1 MAVIA
6 RLPRRNR
13 PRRKP
18 RRLRRISILPSL
30 FTLGN
35 LLCGFSAI
43 YFGLRAMYDF
53 GGGFGEGP
61 TVRGISLELML
72 PSFLSVGAGL
82 MLVGMLFDM
91 FDGLIARMT
100 RSTTDFGG
108 QLDSLA
114 DLVTCGV
121 APAILMLA
129 FMTKQLSGAGE
140 EFIPSPISAH
150 PLGRAA
156 WVCAAIY
163 VAMTAIRLARFN
175 VEHAKADFDHRVF
188 RGLPSPGAGCVMATM
203 LIFQD
208 QMGSLAQQ
216 IMLYALPATALAL
229 GLLMVS
235 RIPYKRSYRAYMV
248 GKKPFSRV
256 VVVLVIF
263 AVFWVY
269 KAPMLLAITWWYV
282 VSGPVDLLLRYLRQ
296 TARPEAAAAAAETQ
310 DAPQQKA
317 ENG

>member
-6 RLPRRNR
+6 RLPRSRR

-18 RRLRRISILPSL
+18 RRLRRVSILPSL
-30 FTLGN
+30 LTLGN
-35 LLCGFSAI
+35 LLCGFSAT
-43 YFGLRAMYDF
+43 YFGLRAVYDF

-82 MLVGMLFDM
+82 MLLGMLFDM
-91 FDGLIARMT
+91 FDGLVARMT

-129 FMTKQLSGAGE
+129 FMTQQLAGE
-140 EFIPSPISAH
+140 GFMPSPISAH

-156 WVCAAIY
+156 WVCAAVY
-163 VAMTAIRLARFN
+163 VATTAIRLARFN
-175 VEHAKADFDHRVF
+175 VEHAKAGFDHRIF

-208 QMGSLAQQ
+208 QMGSFAQQ
-216 IMLYALPATALAL
+216 IMVYALPPTALAL

-256 VVVLVIF
+256 VVLLVIF

-269 KAPMLLAITWWYV
+269 KTPMLLAMTWWYV
-282 VSGPVDLLLRYLRQ
+282 LSGPADLLLRYLRQ
-296 TARPEAAAAAAETQ
+296 TPRSEAAAAGEDHREIQ
-310 DAPQQKA
+310 QPQAK
-317 ENG
+317 NG

>member
-6 RLPRRNR
+6 QLPGSNR

-18 RRLRRISILPSL
+18 RRLKRVSILPSL
-30 FTLGN
+30 LTLGN

-43 YFGLRAMYDF
+43 YFGMRAMYDF
-53 GGGFGEGP
+53 GGGIAESP
-61 TVRGISLELML
+61 TVRGISLEAIL
-72 PSFLSVGAGL
+72 PSFISVGAGL

-91 FDGLIARMT
+91 FDGLVARMT

-129 FMTKQLSGAGE
+129 FMTQQLRGE
-140 EFIPSPISAH
+140 AIIPSPISEH

-156 WVCAAIY
+156 WVFAAVY
-163 VAMTAIRLARFN
+163 VAMTAVRLARFN

-188 RGLPSPGAGCVMATM
+188 RGLPSPGAGCVVATM

-208 QMGSLAQQ
+208 QMGLLAQQ
-216 IMLYALPATALAL
+216 IMVYALPATALAL
-229 GLLMVS
+229 AFLMVS
-235 RIPYKRSYRAYMV
+235 RVPYKRSYRAYMV

-256 VVVLVIF
+256 VVLLVIF
-263 AVFWVY
+263 AVFCMFT
-269 KAPMLLAITWWYV
+269 APVLLAMALWYA
-282 VSGPVDLLLRYLRQ
+282 VSGPVDLLVRYLRQ
-296 TARPEAAAAAAETQ
+296 ASRKEAVPNSEDHAEE
-310 DAPQQKA
+310 PQQRV
-317 ENG
+317 ETR